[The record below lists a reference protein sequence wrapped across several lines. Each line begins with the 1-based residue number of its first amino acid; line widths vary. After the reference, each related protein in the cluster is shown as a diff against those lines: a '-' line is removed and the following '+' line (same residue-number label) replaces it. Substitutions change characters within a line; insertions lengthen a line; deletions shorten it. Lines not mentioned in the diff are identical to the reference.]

1 MAKQRMINTRFWE
14 DGYTSNLD
22 PIEKLLFLY
31 FLTNTSTN
39 ICGFYEIPLKKIASD
54 TGIDRDMVLKII
66 QRFTD
71 DKKIYYIDGWIC
83 IKNFVKHQN
92 QKSPT
97 VRKGIEVE
105 LKNIPKN
112 IAEMVE
118 TLDSVYS
125 IDTLSHFN
133 LNINSNLN
141 SNSNPKENQ
150 KIYPQY
156 NPSNW
161 DIINTMYTYESL
173 DDSGNPLKK
182 VKKKITKQEN
192 EMLISVGFLWQEMC
206 SEYLGLDEKEIPMK
220 NLYYPI
226 RATYDRTGFQK
237 EDFKKLF
244 KYFFLDNDIKTESK
258 LSFDLCLSEKYVA
271 KYKLNKKLQAKNSS
285 GTFDIK
291 L

>member
-39 ICGFYEIPLKKIASD
+39 ICGFYEIPIKKIASD
-54 TGIDRDMVLKII
+54 TGIDKDMVLKII
-66 QRFTD
+66 QRFTE

-118 TLDSVYS
+118 TLDSLYH

-141 SNSNPKENQ
+141 SNPKEN
-150 KIYPQY
+150 KEIYPQY
-156 NPSNW
+156 NSTSW
-161 DIINTMYTYESL
+161 SIISTMYNYEPI
-173 DDSGNPLKK
+173 DDFGNPLQ
-182 VKKKITKQEN
+182 KKKTRITKQEN
-192 EMLISVGFLWQEMC
+192 EILISVGFMWQEMC
-206 SEYLGLDEKEIPMK
+206 SEYLKLPKEDIPMK

-226 RATYDRTGFQK
+226 RATYDRTK
-237 EDFKKLF
+237 WTKDEFKKLF
-244 KYFFLDNDIKTESK
+244 KYFFLDPDIKTESK
-258 LSFDLCLSEKYVA
+258 LSFDLCLSEKYIA
-271 KYKLNKKLQAKNSS
+271 KFKLKNKLQAKQSS
-285 GTFDIK
+285 GTFEIT